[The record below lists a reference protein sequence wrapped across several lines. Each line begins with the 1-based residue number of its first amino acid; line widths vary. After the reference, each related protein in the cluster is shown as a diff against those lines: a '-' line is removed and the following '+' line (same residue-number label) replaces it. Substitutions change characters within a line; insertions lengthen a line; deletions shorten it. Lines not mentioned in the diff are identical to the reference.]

1 MLVSFPGYVQ
11 VSFSA
16 LESRGIGFLG
26 AEVADSCELPVM
38 GAGN

>member
-1 MLVSFPGYVQ
+1 MLVSFPGNVQ
-11 VSFSA
+11 VSFSV
-16 LESRGIGFLG
+16 LGCRGIGFPG